1 MALVFFDLDGTL
13 IKGLSSEKRFFVFLL
28 RRRIL
33 RLRQLAAFLNF
44 TLYWFTH
51 SRKDVWKKNKAY
63 LTGLRL
69 NKIQQLAEKFVVQA
83 SLPNLRSVVKRRLE
97 NHIAEGDIVVLLT
110 GTPDFIAWPMA
121 KQLGI
126 NHIAATVC
134 DTKNGCFTSAPPA
147 IHPLGAAKL
156 QIAEQIC
163 QDFNTTLAKST
174 AYADST
180 RDIALLAS
188 VSQPVAVYPD
198 SKLRQIAKRRGWEV
212 IG

>member
-13 IKGLSSEKRFFVFLL
+13 TKGLSIEKRFFVFLL
-28 RRRIL
+28 RGRIL
-33 RLRQLAAFLNF
+33 HLRQLAAFLIF
-44 TLYWFTH
+44 TLRWFTH

-69 NKIQQLAEKFVVQA
+69 NKIQHLAEQFVAQVFLA
-83 SLPNLRSVVKRRLE
+83 NLRPDVKKRLE
-97 NHIAEGDIVVLLT
+97 NHLAQRDSVVLLT
-110 GTPDFIAWPMA
+110 GTPDFIAWPIA

-126 NHIAATVC
+126 THIAATVC
-134 DTKNGCFTSAPPA
+134 DTKNGCFTSSPPG

-163 QDFNTTLAKST
+163 RNFNTTLDKCT
-174 AYADST
+174 AYADSAS
-180 RDIALLAS
+180 DIALLAS

-198 SKLRQIAKRRGWEV
+198 NKLRQLARGRGWEV

>member
-33 RLRQLAAFLNF
+33 RLRQLAEFLNF
-44 TLYWFTH
+44 TLRWFTH

-69 NKIQQLAEKFVVQA
+69 NKIQHLAEQFVA
-83 SLPNLRSVVKRRLE
+83 KAFLPNLRSVVKRRLE
-97 NHIAEGDIVVLLT
+97 NHLAHGDIVVLLT

-126 NHIAATVC
+126 THIAATVC
-134 DTKNGCFTSAPPA
+134 DTKNGCFTSTPPV
-147 IHPLGAAKL
+147 IHPLGTAKL
-156 QIAEQIC
+156 QIADQMC
-163 QDFNTTLAKST
+163 RNFNTTLAKCT
-174 AYADST
+174 AYANSVS
-180 RDIALLAS
+180 DIALLAS
-188 VSQPVAVYPD
+188 VSRPVAVYPD
-198 SKLRQIAKRRGWEV
+198 SKLRQIAKRRGWEI

>member
-13 IKGLSSEKRFFVFLL
+13 TKGLSIEKRFFVFLL
-28 RRRIL
+28 RGRIL
-33 RLRQLAAFLNF
+33 HLRQLAAFLIF
-44 TLYWFTH
+44 TLRWFTH

-69 NKIQQLAEKFVVQA
+69 NKIQHLAEQFVAQVFLA
-83 SLPNLRSVVKRRLE
+83 NLRPDVKKRLE
-97 NHIAEGDIVVLLT
+97 NHLAQRDIVVLLT
-110 GTPDFIAWPMA
+110 GTPDFIAWPIA
-121 KQLGI
+121 KQLGVT
-126 NHIAATVC
+126 HIAATVC
-134 DTKNGCFTSAPPA
+134 DTKNGCFTSSPPG

-163 QDFNTTLAKST
+163 RNFNTTLDKCT
-174 AYADST
+174 AYADSAS
-180 RDIALLAS
+180 DIALLAS

-198 SKLRQIAKRRGWEV
+198 NKLRQLARGRGWEV

>member
-33 RLRQLAAFLNF
+33 RLRQLAEFLNF
-44 TLYWFTH
+44 TLRWFTH

-69 NKIQQLAEKFVVQA
+69 NKIQHLAEQFVA
-83 SLPNLRSVVKRRLE
+83 KAFLPNLRSVVKRRLE
-97 NHIAEGDIVVLLT
+97 NHLAHGDIVVLLT

-126 NHIAATVC
+126 THIAATVC
-134 DTKNGCFTSAPPA
+134 DTKNGCFTSTPPV
-147 IHPLGAAKL
+147 IHPLGTAKL
-156 QIAEQIC
+156 QIADQMC
-163 QDFNTTLAKST
+163 RNFNTTLGKCT
-174 AYADST
+174 AYADSVS
-180 RDIALLAS
+180 DIALLAS
-188 VSQPVAVYPD
+188 VSRPVAVYPD
-198 SKLRQIAKRRGWEV
+198 SKLRQIAKRRGWEI